1 MIALPFGGC
10 EVLAGVRAE
19 DRAASAVRHVARVSS
34 ILNEFS
40 FPLFLLTG
48 GSDPVEIG
56 LGFR

>member
-1 MIALPFGGC
+1 M
-10 EVLAGVRAE
+10 LAGVRAE